1 MPFVKGVAMSEQLEG
16 RLKLLKAELETAQ
29 RTLADLEAREDGMR
43 ATILRLKAAIQ
54 ALEEE
59 LIKAG
64 GASRTSI

>member
-1 MPFVKGVAMSEQLEG
+1 MREQLEG

-29 RTLADLEAREDGMR
+29 KTLAELEAREASVQ

-59 LIKAG
+59 IIKAG
-64 GASRTSI
+64 GTTKTSI